1 MKKYGYV
8 RASSKYQNLNRQ
20 LDALNELGITSKYI
34 YIDKISGKDFNRPN
48 YMELISKLK
57 KGDVLV
63 IISIDRLG
71 RNYDEILEQW
81 RLLTKEKHIDIEVID
96 MPLLNTNY
104 EKEGLTRVF
113 IADLVLQILAYVA
126 ETERSFIKQRQAEGI
141 AAPKS

>member
-8 RASSKYQNLNRQ
+8 RASSKDQNLNRQ

-81 RLLTKEKHIDIEVID
+81 RLLTKEKHIDMKNLILGNVRLNIV
-96 MPLLNTNY
+96 LLMHFQ
-104 EKEGLTRVF
+104 E
-113 IADLVLQILAYVA
+113 Q
-126 ETERSFIKQRQAEGI
+126 
-141 AAPKS
+141 P

>member
-1 MKKYGYV
+1 
-8 RASSKYQNLNRQ
+8 
-20 LDALNELGITSKYI
+20 
-34 YIDKISGKDFNRPN
+34 
-48 YMELISKLK
+48 MELISKLK

-104 EKEGLTRVF
+104 EKERTYKSIYSRF
-113 IADLVLQILAYVA
+113 
-126 ETERSFIKQRQAEGI
+126 GI
-141 AAPKS
+141 TDIGICRRNRAFFY